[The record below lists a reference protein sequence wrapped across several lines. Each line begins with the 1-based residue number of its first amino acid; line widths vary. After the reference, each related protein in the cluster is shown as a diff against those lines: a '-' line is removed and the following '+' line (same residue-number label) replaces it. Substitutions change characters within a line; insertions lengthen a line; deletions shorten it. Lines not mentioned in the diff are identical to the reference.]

1 MDRLGQRKLRA
12 FGPQRSG
19 TLSAETLGCE
29 YRKEVVKYL
38 IDTHYRPVNRAMRR
52 CHPRDLLVQ
61 VRNYCRYHDV
71 PVEMRPEHFDKV
83 VKSYFAMVLKQK

>member
-29 YRKEVVKYL
+29 LAYLLDGGDIARRK
-38 IDTHYRPVNRAMRR
+38 RADAAF
-52 CHPRDLLVQ
+52 P
-61 VRNYCRYHDV
+61 
-71 PVEMRPEHFDKV
+71 EMRGERHQPGRNGDLSEHE
-83 VKSYFAMVLKQK
+83 QCIG